1 MYGKC
6 KDPLY
11 LAAGERGWGGV
22 NGKGVRGRE
31 GGRIQEG
38 GKANKLEQG
47 AK

>member
-1 MYGKC
+1 MVNVRTRCISLPEKG
-6 KDPLY
+6 
-11 LAAGERGWGGV
+11 GWGGV